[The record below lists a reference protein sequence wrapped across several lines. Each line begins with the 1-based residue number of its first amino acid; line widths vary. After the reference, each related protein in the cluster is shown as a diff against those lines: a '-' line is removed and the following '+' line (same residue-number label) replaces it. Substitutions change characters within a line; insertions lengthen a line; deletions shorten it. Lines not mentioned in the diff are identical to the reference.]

1 MQEEEV
7 IKAVKSLKNGESVG
21 PDGIIGE
28 LVKCSDGFCVDFLV
42 KLFNKIFDKGI
53 YPDKWTESIIL
64 PLYKKGNTSD
74 PNNYEE
80 FPYLM

>member
-42 KLFNKIFDKGI
+42 KLLIAF
-53 YPDKWTESIIL
+53 
-64 PLYKKGNTSD
+64 
-74 PNNYEE
+74 
-80 FPYLM
+80 